1 MPYGRTLAAIVLAV
15 VVAPWSL
22 AQTSL
27 KLPSGDDDFRELIE
41 EPRGGPCERCGVV
54 TAIRQQA
61 HEGPRQRPPAPAI
74 APSLV
79 SAPIIGTG
87 SVVEDARQVHAPL
100 LSYVVTVRYEDGTYA
115 FIEQHDEPTVRK
127 GDRVRVVDGRVELR
141 ND

>member
-1 MPYGRTLAAIVLAV
+1 MPYSRALAAIVLAV

-27 KLPSGDDDFRELIE
+27 KLPSSDEDFRELIE

-54 TAIRQQA
+54 TAIRQQTR
-61 HEGPRQRPPAPAI
+61 EGARQRPPAPAI

-79 SAPIIGTG
+79 TAPIVGTG
-87 SVVEDARQVHAPL
+87 TVVEDARQANEPL

-115 FIEQHDEPTVRK
+115 FIEQHDEPTVRR
-127 GDRVRVVDGRVELR
+127 GDRVRVVEGRVELR
-141 ND
+141 SD